1 MKNTFIFMII
11 QALLIS
17 LLFFSEGYLKYVTI
31 ALFLLIDLI
40 LFIGL
45 LTNKWSFK
53 ELLIFAAIFS
63 SGMFIIFYT
72 FAKSLIT
79 TILGVV
85 LIILFLVIALLELLS
100 QPSQTVPYKSQR
112 TFDKIQ
118 KPEEPDYYYDVE
130 YDTLP
135 VITPQEKSK
144 EKSFVPKP
152 AEPIMH
158 ITPEKSDTNSK
169 VAARAIAHELEKQAM
184 QLQNAERTIKDLEI
198 YNAEKELLKEAE
210 ALEDVQKQ
218 INSMKVLIAQKNIKR
233 AVKEDTKK
241 IIKEDVARVA
251 KEDTKKTLQARDE
264 LKREAA
270 ELLKVQKQINEINRL
285 KRVNELKREA
295 KELQDASK
303 KVNEI
308 QFLNKQ
314 EQLAKQ
320 AKSIANA
327 QKQINEV
334 NRVKQITELKRE
346 AKELQDA
353 QKKTDKIQFSNKSK
367 QLEKQAKSI
376 ANAQKQ
382 INAITKIKRT
392 NELNREAKELQDA
405 SKKINEIQFLN
416 KQEQLVKQAKSIA
429 QAQKEIDEMNKSTKK
444 SLVKQASKN
453 VPIIKKP
460 IKVKTI
466 KAPEESFYFA
476 TENSNKFHEPDCLA
490 IKKVPKNKLILYTSK
505 KDAMKKGLRA
515 CNTCI
520 PK

>member
-1 MKNTFIFMII
+1 MII

-295 KELQDASK
+295 KELQDA
-303 KVNEI
+303 
-308 QFLNKQ
+308 
-314 EQLAKQ
+314 
-320 AKSIANA
+320 
-327 QKQINEV
+327 
-334 NRVKQITELKRE
+334 
-346 AKELQDA
+346 